1 MPGPECQALWAD
13 LVVAPASI
21 STRASSAHCCRAGDA
36 SLAVLAGITV
46 NPGWQL
52 WLVDGRIVE
61 QPEGVG
67 GLGHCQARL
76 ERAAVGEELG
86 GEAHARKALLSA
98 LFGGLLLQP
107 V

>member
-1 MPGPECQALWAD
+1 MVQASALTR
-13 LVVAPASI
+13 PAY
-21 STRASSAHCCRAGDA
+21 AGQPDR
-36 SLAVLAGITV
+36 LALALLARITV

-86 GEAHARKALLSA
+86 EEAHARKALLSA